1 MKWIKERDAL
11 IAQTMAFVQSVT
23 GKKDEPGEPRL
34 PLAPLPFTPS
44 AHPPSPSGRVVQAG
58 IESASLGT
66 EANHFPP
73 PQSFQWAEA
82 PARPLNTPR
91 PALASDFRSEMKER
105 IANFR
110 KHQERFNREREEY
123 FSTTLA
129 KARAAIKQG
138 SPPRAEK

>member
-23 GKKDEPGEPRL
+23 GKKDEPVAPRL
-34 PLAPLPFTPS
+34 PLAPSPQAPL
-44 AHPPSPSGRVVQAG
+44 PSGRVVQAG

-66 EANHFPP
+66 EANHFSP
-73 PQSFQWAEA
+73 PQSFQWADA
-82 PARPLNTPR
+82 PARPLNAPR
-91 PALASDFRSEMKER
+91 PAPDFRSEMKER

-123 FSTTLA
+123 FSATLA
-129 KARAAIKQG
+129 KARAAINQG

>member
-23 GKKDEPGEPRL
+23 GKKDEPVAPRL
-34 PLAPLPFTPS
+34 PLTPLSQAQLPQAPLP
-44 AHPPSPSGRVVQAG
+44 SGRMVQAG
-58 IESASLGT
+58 IESASLGA
-66 EANHFPP
+66 EAGHFPP
-73 PQSFQWAEA
+73 PQSFPRADA
-82 PARPLNTPR
+82 PTSPPNAPR
-91 PALASDFRSEMKER
+91 PALGGDFRSEMKER

-129 KARAAIKQG
+129 KARAGIKQA
-138 SPPRAEK
+138 SPPRPEK